1 MPTFDIVNKVDLQ
14 EVDNAVNNT
23 TKLLLARF
31 DFRGSKSEVTLD
43 KKEKRINVLTEDTMK
58 LDAIEDTLASQLIKR
73 KLSPKI
79 LDKKEVEN
87 ASQGM
92 VRREMKIVEGIET
105 DMAKRI
111 VKLIKETGLK
121 VQASIQD
128 EQVRVTGKKIDD
140 LQAVIAMLREKNLE
154 VPLQYVN
161 MKS

>member
-43 KKEKRINVLTEDTMK
+43 KKEKRITVLTEDTMK
-58 LDAIEDTLASQLIKR
+58 LEAIEDTLASQLIKR
-73 KLSPKI
+73 KLSPKV
-79 LDKKEVEN
+79 LDKKDIQN

-92 VRREMKIVEGIET
+92 VRREFKIVEGIEM

-140 LQAVIAMLREKNLE
+140 LQEVITLLREKNLE